1 MEEKK
6 ALEELKQ
13 EWRNLNLELRNR
25 NRLDLTA
32 FKRLFSETYS
42 VLSKKSAADSIPK
55 NCVELIAE
63 AYLFAN
69 TNIRELGSSCLAA
82 FVLTERMLN
91 SCIFSG
97 IQSECGISAVYV
109 IEARE
114 EVYINFNDV
123 DEAMRK
129 LEAVLEACFR
139 NTF

>member
-1 MEEKK
+1 MKISLSVSEESYKDIEKK
-6 ALEELKQ
+6 LLALGFII
-13 EWRNLNLELRNR
+13 
-25 NRLDLTA
+25 DDDA
-32 FKRLFSETYS
+32 
-42 VLSKKSAADSIPK
+42 P
-55 NCVELIAE
+55 
-63 AYLFAN
+63 
-69 TNIRELGSSCLAA
+69 